1 MKELVITNIGT
12 IVTGKLT
19 DPITDCNTIAIR
31 EGMIAEIGGE
41 ELLKNDQ
48 TARIV
53 DAKGVTVAPGLR
65 SEEHTSELQSLYS

>member
-31 EGMIAEIGGE
+31 DGMIAEIGGE
-41 ELLKNDQ
+41 ELLKNDY
-48 TARIV
+48 AAA
-53 DAKGVTVAPGLR
+53 AKHMH
-65 SEEHTSELQSLYS
+65 EHIKNAKSYAMKKYIG